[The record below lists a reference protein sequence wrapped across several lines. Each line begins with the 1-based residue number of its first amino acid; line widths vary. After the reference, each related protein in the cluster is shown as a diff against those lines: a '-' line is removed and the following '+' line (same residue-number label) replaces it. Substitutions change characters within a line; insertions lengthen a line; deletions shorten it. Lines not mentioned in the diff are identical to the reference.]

1 MKTIKKTLLL
11 FALLFIFC
19 VVSNSQEI
27 EKEKT
32 FNQPFETV
40 SDRII
45 QNLSKYYGK
54 SFKTRR
60 ALNKNGKRHTYFST
74 NWETAYDK
82 DNKNN
87 EQKERF
93 KINIYETDQEKTSV
107 KLNYQV
113 EYRIEIDNKKQTFN
127 IDGNTLD
134 KYYDDFFELLS
145 NENINTIQKFQ
156 YKNFDFKE
164 YLKKKELDY
173 KGIRERTYN
182 IEYSKVYSKMLANI
196 AKTFKSIQFADRESG
211 VILTDF
217 VYPGDTIQQFF
228 VKRRFKINLLLSKIS
243 ETETSV
249 SAEVLTQVESNYGY
263 QDLEIKKDKNIYDT
277 LFKILED
284 GLL

>member
-1 MKTIKKTLLL
+1 MFICYS
-11 FALLFIFC
+11 FASAQEQERIFNK
-19 VVSNSQEI
+19 S
-27 EKEKT
+27 
-32 FNQPFETV
+32 FETA
-40 SDRII
+40 SNQII
-45 QNLSKYYGK
+45 KNLSKYYGK
-54 SFKTRR
+54 SFKPVK
-60 ALNKNGKRHTYFST
+60 NKNHIYFSM
-74 NWETAYDK
+74 NWKTVYDK
-82 DNKNN
+82 NKN
-87 EQKERF
+87 EQRERF
-93 KINIYETDQEKTSV
+93 KINIYKTDEETTNI
-107 KLNYQV
+107 KLDYQV
-113 EYRIEIDNKKQTFN
+113 EYKIEIDNKKQTFN

-217 VYPGDTIQQFF
+217 IYPGDTIQQFF